1 MSSVMPAS
9 EISTA
14 YARAWQVRARRFTL
28 RRLVRF
34 FAIAG
39 LGFGIGIAGVMTV
52 PMAFGYRGFV
62 VLSGSM
68 EPAIGTGDAVLVD
81 SIAPIDARV
90 GDIVSFRSPDDPTR
104 MITHRVVS
112 LRATGGVVQ
121 FVTKGDANTG
131 VERWSVPADGAIG
144 RVQYRVPKL
153 GYITNRLGSRYGR
166 FAFLVVPALLL
177 GVMEIR
183 RIWSPAEKGPGDE
196 ARQ

>member
-1 MSSVMPAS
+1 
-9 EISTA
+9 
-14 YARAWQVRARRFTL
+14 
-28 RRLVRF
+28 
-34 FAIAG
+34 
-39 LGFGIGIAGVMTV
+39 MTV

-68 EPAIGTGDAVLVD
+68 EPAIGTGDAVLMD
-81 SIAPIDARV
+81 SISPLDARV
-90 GDIVSFRSPDDPTR
+90 GDVVSFRSPDDPTR
-104 MITHRVVS
+104 MVTHRVVS
-112 LRATGGVVQ
+112 MLASGGAVQ

-131 VERWSVPADGAIG
+131 VERWSVPADGVIG

-153 GYITNRLGSRYGR
+153 GYITNRLGSRFGR

-177 GVMEIR
+177 GVMEVR

>member
-1 MSSVMPAS
+1 VSSVMPTS
-9 EISTA
+9 DTSTA

-28 RRLVRF
+28 RRLVRLF
-34 FAIAG
+34 TFVA
-39 LGFGIGIAGVMTV
+39 LGFGIGIAGFLTV

-68 EPAIGTGDAVLVD
+68 APAIGTGDAVLVD
-81 SIAPIDARV
+81 SISPLQARI
-90 GDIVSFRSPDDPTR
+90 GDVVTFRSPEDPAR

-112 LRATGGVVQ
+112 MRASGNLVQ

-153 GYITNRLGSRYGR
+153 GYITNRLGSRFGR

-177 GVMEIR
+177 GVMEVR
-183 RIWSPAEKGPGDE
+183 RIWSPAKKGPGDE
-196 ARQ
+196 LRR

>member
-1 MSSVMPAS
+1 MPAS
-9 EISTA
+9 DISTA

-39 LGFGIGIAGVMTV
+39 LGFGIGIAGFMTV
-52 PMAFGYRGFV
+52 PMAFGYHGFV

-68 EPAIGTGDAVLVD
+68 QPAISTGDAVLVD
-81 SIAPIDARV
+81 SISPIDARV
-90 GDIVSFRSPDDPTR
+90 GDVVSFRSPDDPKR

-177 GVMEIR
+177 GVMEVR

-196 ARQ
+196 ARR

>member
-1 MSSVMPAS
+1 MSSVMPTGGSAN
-9 EISTA
+9 A

-34 FAIAG
+34 LLIAG
-39 LGFGIGIAGVMTV
+39 LGFAIGIAALMTV

-68 EPAIGTGDAVLVD
+68 EPTIHTGDAVLMD
-81 SIAPIDARV
+81 SISPLDARI
-90 GDIVSFRSPDDPTR
+90 GDVVSFRSPDDPTH

-112 LRATGGVVQ
+112 MVATGGVVQ
-121 FVTKGDANTG
+121 FVTRGDANTG
-131 VERWSVPADGAIG
+131 VERWSVPADGVIG

-153 GYITNRLGSRYGR
+153 GYITNRLGSRFGR

-177 GVMEIR
+177 GVMEVR
-183 RIWSPAEKGPGDE
+183 RIWSPTEKGPGDE
-196 ARQ
+196 TRQ